1 MEAHTAE
8 DIRPVYVIL
17 KWSIDT
23 YTQTHTQTHT
33 HTHIADVHSHARNTV
48 KVKY

>member
-33 HTHIADVHSHARNTV
+33 HIADVHSHARNTV